1 MNAGAS
7 AAAKAAAIRAAGR
20 GRWWQRVLHALG
32 FRTQAAVRA
41 AAAAARWEAGAEG
54 ERRTARLLA
63 PLTHDGWWC
72 FADRAIP
79 GAGQANADHVLVA
92 PCGCVCLVDSKLW
105 HRRASVY
112 AAGGRLMHGRDNRD
126 RHVDRAQFEGRCIGQ
141 AVKCPVAVLIAVHNA
156 PVEAG
161 GFTLRGVLVLP
172 AEHLAEALRHI
183 CGQPDPARARRVA
196 AAVDT
201 LLPPYLPVDFRAR
214 KCR

>member
-32 FRTQAAVRA
+32 FRTQAAARA
-41 AAAAARWEAGAEG
+41 ASAAARWEAGAEG
-54 ERRTARLLA
+54 ERRTGRLLA
-63 PLTHDGWWC
+63 PLTYDGWWC

-79 GAGQANADHVLVA
+79 GAGQANADHVLVG

-112 AAGGRLMHGRDNRD
+112 AAGGRLMHGSEDRD
-126 RHVDRAQFEGRCIGQ
+126 RHVDRARFEGRCIGK
-141 AVKCPVAVLIAVHNA
+141 ALKRPVAVLITVHNA
-156 PVEAG
+156 PVADGE
-161 GFTLRGVLVLP
+161 FTLRGVLVLS
-172 AEHLAEALRHI
+172 AEHLVEALRRT

-196 AAVDT
+196 AAVDA
-201 LLPPYLPVDFRAR
+201 LLPPYVSFDFRAR